1 MSCVVSKMPH
11 DLSIAL
17 RISPFLNTRHIYFT
31 SKYELVETCFKSF
44 MTALGD
50 IDYELFA
57 VLDGCPDCF
66 EKMLIKNVEE
76 PRLKII
82 RTNRI
87 GNNATFIL
95 QIHILSNKASSDYVY
110 FAEDDY
116 FYIEHLEHMLE
127 FIRRNPLVD
136 FVSPYDHPDY
146 YFRKDLHP
154 YEIFSLT
161 YGNRIWKN
169 VMSTTCTFL
178 TRKGILKEASEF
190 FKSYARI
197 GDYLMWYVLTR
208 KIPLISFLKIITY
221 HQRDLPKEI
230 FLLHYLRKISN
241 KRRYHLWVPEPT
253 IATHMQKNCLSPNIN
268 WNLYFER
275 KTDH

>member
-1 MSCVVSKMPH
+1 MLY

-17 RISPFLNTRHIYFT
+17 RISPFLNNKHIYFT

-44 MTALGD
+44 IAALGG

-57 VLDGCPDCF
+57 ILDGCPDSF
-66 EKMLIKNVEE
+66 EKMLRKNVEE
-76 PRLKII
+76 SRLKII
-82 RTNRI
+82 RTDRI
-87 GNNATFIL
+87 GNNATFML

-116 FYIEHLEHMLE
+116 FYVEPLKHVLE
-127 FIRRNPLVD
+127 FIRRNSFVD

-154 YEIFSLT
+154 YKVFSLT
-161 YGNRIWKN
+161 YSNRIWKN

-178 TRKGILKEASEF
+178 TRKEILKEVNEF
-190 FKSYARI
+190 LKSYARI

-208 KIPLISFLKIITY
+208 KINPVSFLKIITY
-221 HQRDLPKEI
+221 HQRDFPKEV
-230 FLLHYLRKISN
+230 FLLHYLQKISN
-241 KRRYHLWVPEPT
+241 KRRYNLWVPEPT
-253 IATHMQKNCLSPNIN
+253 IATHMQKNCLSPKIN
-268 WNLYFER
+268 WNLYFDR
-275 KTDH
+275 KTGY